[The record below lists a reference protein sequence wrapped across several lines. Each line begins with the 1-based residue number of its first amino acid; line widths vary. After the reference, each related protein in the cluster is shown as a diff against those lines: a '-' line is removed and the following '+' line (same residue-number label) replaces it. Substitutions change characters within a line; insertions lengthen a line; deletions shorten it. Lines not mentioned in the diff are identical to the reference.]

1 MPSTARKHGRPRREA
16 IALLVGLALSALSM
30 AAAVAQSSSSF
41 RVVTHPSN
49 SAVSVERSFLT
60 DAFLKKTTRWPS
72 DDAIYPVDQSADAAV
87 RQQFSEQVLRRS
99 VFAVRSYWQ
108 QRIFA
113 GRGLPPPELESDE
126 AVLRYVLSRPGAIGY
141 VSERAQ
147 IGSAK
152 VLSVR

>member
-16 IALLVGLALSALSM
+16 LALLVGLALSGLYM
-30 AAAVAQSSSSF
+30 AAAFGQSSAGF

-49 SAVSVERSFLT
+49 PAASVERSFLT
-60 DAFLKKTTRWPS
+60 DAFLKKATRWAS
-72 DDAIYPVDQSADAAV
+72 KDAIYPVDQGADSAV
-87 RQQFSEQVLRRS
+87 RQQFSDQVLRRS

-113 GRGLPPPELESDE
+113 GRGLPPPELDSDE

-147 IGSAK
+147 IGTAK